1 MNKTYTLLDCT
12 LRDGGYYNNW
22 DFPEE
27 VINQYLF
34 AMAEAGIDVVELG
47 MRSLINDSFKGA
59 CAFTTDEFI
68 NSLSVPKALK
78 IGVMINASELVGNT
92 SIENVLNKMFPNDST
107 CSPVQL
113 VRIASHV
120 HEFADALPA
129 VSCLKERG
137 FQIGFNLMQIVDCSQ
152 IEIEE
157 LSKLASNHD
166 IDVLYFADSM
176 GSMVPE
182 QASKIITWLRNGW
195 NGELGIH
202 THDNLGLALS
212 NTLRAMDDGVTWV
225 DATVAGMGRGPGNA
239 RTEELVIEVSEQR
252 KHNINM
258 IPLMQ
263 ILASYFKPMQHQF
276 GWGTNPYY
284 YLAGK
289 YGIHPSYIQKMLGDS
304 RFSEEDI
311 LAVINHL
318 HEEGGKK
325 FSLKTLNAARHF
337 YHGSARGSW
346 CPKQVLE
353 GSDVLILG
361 TGPGVATHRIAI
373 ERFIRKHKPV
383 VMALNTQT
391 SIDAKLINYRVACH
405 PVRLL
410 ADCKVHSQLPQPII
424 MPQSMLPLNVKNSLH
439 NKTVHD
445 YGLQIETSTF
455 TVFENF
461 CILPNSLVISYA
473 LAIST
478 AGKAKNIF
486 LAGFDGFEADDPRMR
501 EVEEVFDSY
510 LAIESARPIWS
521 LTPTKYSINTKS
533 IYGL

>member
-1 MNKTYTLLDCT
+1 MKKIYTLLDCT

-34 AMAEAGIDVVELG
+34 AMVEAGVDVVELG

-68 NSLSVPKALK
+68 NSLAVPDSLK

-129 VSCLKERG
+129 VSWLKEHG
-137 FQIGFNLMQIVDCSQ
+137 FEVGFNLMQIVDCSQ

-157 LSKLASNHD
+157 LSKLASKYD

-176 GSMVPE
+176 GSMTPE
-182 QASKIITWLRNGW
+182 QTSKIISWLRNGW
-195 NGELGIH
+195 HGELGIH

-225 DATVAGMGRGPGNA
+225 DATVTGMGRGPGNA
-239 RTEELVIEVSEQR
+239 RTEELVIEVSELR
-252 KHNINM
+252 KQHINM

-263 ILASYFKPMQHQF
+263 ILGSYFKPMQYQF

-289 YGIHPSYIQKMLGDS
+289 HGIHPSYIQKMQGDS

-318 HEEGGKK
+318 REEGGKK
-325 FSLKTLNAARHF
+325 FSLKSLDAARHF
-337 YHGSARGSW
+337 YHGDARGNW

-353 GSDVLILG
+353 GRDVLILG
-361 TGPGVATHRIAI
+361 TGPGVAAHRIAI
-373 ERFIRKHKPV
+373 ERFIRKQKPV
-383 VMALNTQT
+383 VLALNTQT
-391 SIDAKLINYRVACH
+391 SIDDELINYRVACH
-405 PVRLL
+405 PIRLL
-410 ADCKVHSQLPQPII
+410 ADCDLYASLPQPLIT
-424 MPQSMLPLNVKNSLH
+424 PYSMLPENVRSKLLKVNSL
-439 NKTVHD
+439 D
-445 YGLQIETSTF
+445 FGLQVQKGFFDFKEEYAIVPTSM
-455 TVFENF
+455 V
-461 CILPNSLVISYA
+461 ILYA
-473 LAIST
+473 LAVANS
-478 AGKAKNIF
+478 GKPNAIY
-486 LAGFDGFEADDPRMR
+486 LAGMDGYPAADNRNSEMDELLRIYS
-501 EVEEVFDSY
+501 ENKNS
-510 LAIESARPIWS
+510 IEIVS
-521 LTPTKYSINTKS
+521 LTPTVYKLRCLS
-533 IYGL
+533 IYGF